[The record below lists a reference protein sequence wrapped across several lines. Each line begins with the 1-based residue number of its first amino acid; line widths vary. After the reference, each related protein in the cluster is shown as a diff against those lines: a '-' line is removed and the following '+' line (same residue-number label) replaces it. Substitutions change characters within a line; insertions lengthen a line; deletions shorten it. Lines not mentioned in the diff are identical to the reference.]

1 MQAPPEVL
9 AYFREKQLSP
19 KFSWLDVWGEEH
31 AHAFTVAGVTET
43 KVLAEFK
50 AAMDEAIAGGQGFE
64 KFRENMRQ
72 RLTPLG
78 WWGPRDVEDVEG
90 GVGGRRRPKRVDFS
104 KARRLETTFWSNMR
118 AARAAGQWERAQRTK
133 RALPYILYVR
143 TTAAEPRPEHLK
155 FVGLILPVDHPIW
168 RTIWPPN
175 GWRCKCSVR
184 QITAAQRD
192 RYLLEAKKNPEDGI
206 FYTDAEPDLELQ
218 PFRNRRTGQVSM
230 VPAGVDPGWHTNPG
244 IGRGRTLG
252 RILADAVDETE
263 LELARGRIARLT
275 DSDGFRS
282 FLWRAQRVG
291 AERRRLQQA
300 GASIAEVDQSAPWS
314 QAPMPVA
321 RLPEALARDLG
332 VERPT
337 VTATDSAL
345 GHAPDHH
352 YPDWIWGRVQEMTER
367 GEVYRRPDGRIVMIE
382 EVEART
388 MVLVLA
394 PGPGGRLHVVTMF
407 SNRDGRK
414 GHYLRRQIEG
424 ADRVR

>member
-50 AAMDEAIAGGQGFE
+50 AAMDEAIVGGQGFE

-78 WWGPRDVEDVEG
+78 WWGPRDVEDLEG

-192 RYLLEAKKNPEDGI
+192 RYLLEAKKNLEDGI
-206 FYTDAEPDLELQ
+206 SYTDEEPDLELQ

-252 RILADAVDETE
+252 RILEEAVDDTE

-275 DSDGFRS
+275 DSDGFRAY
-282 FLWRAQRVG
+282 LWNAQRVG
-291 AERRRLQQA
+291 AERRRLLDA
-300 GASIAEVDQSAPWS
+300 GTAIDEVDRAAPWR
-314 QAPMPVA
+314 QAPFPVA
-321 RLPEALARDLG
+321 RMPDELARDLSAD
-332 VERPT
+332 RPT
-337 VTATDSAL
+337 ISATDAAL
-345 GHAPDHH
+345 GHTPEHH
-352 YPDWIWGRVQEMTER
+352 FPDWIWGRVQEMVER
-367 GEVYRRPDGRIVMIE
+367 GEVYRRGDGRVLVVE
-382 EVEART
+382 ELDGRT
-388 MVLVLA
+388 FVLVLA
-394 PGPGGRLHVVTMF
+394 RGDGGRLHVVTMF
-407 SNRDGRK
+407 SNRDGRN
-414 GHYLRRQIEG
+414 GRYLRRQVE
-424 ADRVR
+424 ASERVR